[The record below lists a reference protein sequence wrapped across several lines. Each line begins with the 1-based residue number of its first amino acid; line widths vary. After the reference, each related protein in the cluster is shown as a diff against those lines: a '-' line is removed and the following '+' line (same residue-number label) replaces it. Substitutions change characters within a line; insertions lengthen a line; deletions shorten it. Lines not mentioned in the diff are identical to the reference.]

1 MLNVLK
7 VLAALRWATVEPHQA
22 LRDIVEGAKA
32 TAEAAAPN
40 TRAAVAVVFIMLTL
54 EEIALM

>member
-7 VLAALRWATVEPHQA
+7 VLALVRCATVEPHQA
-22 LRDIVEGAKA
+22 LRDTVEGAKA

-40 TRAAVAVVFIMLTL
+40 TRAAVAVVFMMLNL
-54 EEIALM
+54 EK